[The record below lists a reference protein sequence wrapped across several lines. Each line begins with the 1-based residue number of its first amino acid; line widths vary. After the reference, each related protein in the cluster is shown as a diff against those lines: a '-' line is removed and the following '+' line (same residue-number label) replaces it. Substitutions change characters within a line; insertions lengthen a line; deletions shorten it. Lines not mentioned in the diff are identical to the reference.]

1 MWDIPVNGNW
11 TKDSRPGKFLKLTP
25 SCVLMFKNA
34 IFLHVYEKEKLGKGE
49 WIRKKYSNVLHNF
62 HWKKKILQSWL
73 NSYSQENTIVNI
85 SMFKYAQVFFLKI
98 YFGFFNWLLLSMGE
112 RHMGQIVNKY
122 PLNRNFTQK
131 IHYLDLETWFKFH
144 AHHLWVVR

>member
-1 MWDIPVNGNW
+1 MYYITFIG
-11 TKDSRPGKFLKLTP
+11 
-25 SCVLMFKNA
+25 
-34 IFLHVYEKEKLGKGE
+34 
-49 WIRKKYSNVLHNF
+49 
-62 HWKKKILQSWL
+62 KKKILQSWL

-144 AHHLWVVR
+144 AHQWPPMSGALAMAEWWKNMLQTRVSHKDPVWPWPRNFVQGQYIPY